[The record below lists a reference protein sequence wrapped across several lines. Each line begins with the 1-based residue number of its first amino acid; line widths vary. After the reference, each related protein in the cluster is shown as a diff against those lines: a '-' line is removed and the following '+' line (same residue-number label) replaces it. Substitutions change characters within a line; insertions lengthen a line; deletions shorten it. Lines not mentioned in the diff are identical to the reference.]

1 MPDTIRPVA
10 ILPHAIM
17 KNLLAALL
25 LPLLLIAPAR
35 GASAAPAVRD
45 GQRDF
50 DWEIGAWD
58 TRLRRL
64 SQPLSGNTSWLEY
77 AGTTVV
83 KPLMDKRSNI
93 VEFDVNG
100 VAGRITGVSLRLY
113 QPASGKWTL
122 HFANLANGLM
132 TEPME
137 GTFSDGRGTFFGRD
151 SYKGRAILVRF
162 LIVPVSPTQWR
173 FEQAYSADEGKTWE
187 TNWIA
192 IDTRRAEVVAR

>member
-1 MPDTIRPVA
+1 
-10 ILPHAIM
+10 M
-17 KNLLAALL
+17 KTLIAVLM
-25 LPLLLIAPAR
+25 LPLVLGMPAAASPAPALP
-35 GASAAPAVRD
+35 G
-45 GQRDF
+45 GQHDF
-50 DWEIGAWD
+50 DWEIGTWD

-64 SQPLSGNTSWLEY
+64 SKPLSGNTSWLEY

-100 VAGRITGVSLRLY
+100 AAGRIAGVSLRLY

-137 GTFSDGRGTFFGRD
+137 GSFSEGRGTFFGRD
-151 SYKGRAILVRF
+151 VLNGRPILVRF
-162 LIVPVSPTQWR
+162 LIIPVNRNQWR
-173 FEQAYSADEGKTWE
+173 FEQAYSADDGKTWE
-187 TNWIA
+187 YNWIA
-192 IDTRRAEVVAR
+192 IDTRRAPGAAR

>member
-1 MPDTIRPVA
+1 MKTL
-10 ILPHAIM
+10 LP
-17 KNLLAALL
+17 ALL
-25 LPLLLIAPAR
+25 LPLLLCMPAA
-35 GASAAPAVRD
+35 ASSAEAAAVRD

-50 DWEIGAWD
+50 DWEIGTWD
-58 TRLRRL
+58 TQLRRL
-64 SQPLSGNTSWLEY
+64 HKPLSGSTTWLGY

-83 KPLMDKRSNI
+83 KPLLDKRSNI

-113 QPASGKWTL
+113 QPARGKWSL

-137 GTFSDGRGTFFGRD
+137 GSFSEGRGTFYGND
-151 SYKGRAILVRF
+151 TLDGRAILVRF
-162 LIVPVSPTQWR
+162 LIIPVNRDQWR

-187 TNWIA
+187 DNWIA
-192 IDTRRAEVVAR
+192 IDTRRPKAAAR